1 MKTTSRSGG
10 SGGSSAREV
19 RLLTAVA
26 ALSVLATPYLARAQT
41 CVHVDEP
48 RDSLTADERRSAQ
61 TLFED
66 TLTENHVAVSRA
78 DCSESWTL
86 YHVRLGET
94 VTVTVR
100 SPRGVR
106 HQSVRHIEELS
117 AAYSQIVKSLLAG
130 QPISA
135 EGTSIDRHNVTD
147 TQTVNNRVAVDSLW
161 YVRLG
166 YGAMLGRGYH
176 GGPSFGFGRRW
187 ELDRFGI
194 DLSALNLTVYQGS
207 DGVSGAGG
215 SIVRLGGEYFLQPVA
230 NHTAYFGAG
239 LGYGTNSFSITGDRR
254 FSGNGLEASLSAGYE
269 FFRASSL
276 RVFIEANASLPIYRV
291 DSTKYDVSGVA
302 STEHAWTPLMTLSL
316 GLGWGRARPEIA
328 VTQR

>member
-1 MKTTSRSGG
+1 MKITSRSGG
-10 SGGSSAREV
+10 SGCASVREA
-19 RLLTAVA
+19 RLLAVVA

-41 CVHVDEP
+41 CVQVDEQ
-48 RDSLTADERRSAQ
+48 RDSLTADERRSVQ

-66 TLTENHVAVSRA
+66 TLSENHVSVSRA
-78 DCSESWTL
+78 GCSETWTL
-86 YHVRLGET
+86 YHVRLGEN

-100 SPRGVR
+100 SPRGER

-117 AAYSQIVKSLLAG
+117 AAYSQIVKSLLSG

-135 EGTSIDRHNVTD
+135 EGASIDRHNVTD
-147 TQTVNNRVAVDSLW
+147 SQTVNNRVAVDTLW

-166 YGAMLGRGYH
+166 YGALLGRGYH

-194 DLSALNLTVYQGS
+194 DLSFLNMTLYQNS
-207 DGVSGAGG
+207 DSISGGGG

-239 LGYGTNSFSITGDRR
+239 LGYGTNAFSATGDGR

-269 FFRASSL
+269 FFRASTL
-276 RVFIEANASLPIYRV
+276 RVFVEANASLPIYRMEN
-291 DSTKYDVSGVA
+291 TKYDANGVVS
-302 STEHAWTPLMTLSL
+302 SEHAWTPLMTLSL
-316 GLGWGRARPEIA
+316 GLGWGHPRPEIA